1 MPNIVHVTAH
11 AFEAF
16 KVIHLFTFV
25 IANIFSELEGT
36 ILPKVLGSV
45 LTNINWAIIF
55 HY

>member
-1 MPNIVHVTAH
+1 MPDIVYVTAQ

-36 ILPKVLGSV
+36 ILPKALGNVLK
-45 LTNINWAIIF
+45 NINWAIIF

>member
-1 MPNIVHVTAH
+1 MPDIVHVTAQ

-16 KVIHLFTFV
+16 KVIHLFTFG